1 MSARRSQAGLVTP
14 DRPGPLATP
23 GGPGPL
29 ATPARHGP
37 GAARCTCG
45 GAAAIRPEA
54 SMPARRLRDHFE
66 RRREDLIAMLLTIQR
81 GLGYLPEDA
90 LLDVARLTKLPIATV
105 YGVATFY
112 EQFRLDPCG
121 RHVVKVCRGTACHVR
136 GGDRILNE
144 LRTAFRIEPGETTDD
159 GAFTLETVACFGS
172 CALAPLVVIDDMVM
186 GRMTPYKMRAA
197 LERLEDEAEPL
208 LSEDRVAAI

>member
-1 MSARRSQAGLVTP
+1 MPVARIR
-14 DRPGPLATP
+14 DR
-23 GGPGPL
+23 
-29 ATPARHGP
+29 
-37 GAARCTCG
+37 
-45 GAAAIRPEA
+45 
-54 SMPARRLRDHFE
+54 FE

-90 LLDVARLTKLPIATV
+90 LLDVARLTRLPVSAV

-136 GGDRILNE
+136 GGDRILRE

-159 GAFTLETVACFGS
+159 NLFTLETVACFGS
-172 CALAPLVVIDDMVM
+172 CALAPVVVIDDTVM
-186 GRMTPYKMRAA
+186 GRMTPYRTRAA
-197 LERLEDEAEPL
+197 LERLED
-208 LSEDRVAAI
+208 VAAPVVGEDKALVT

>member
-1 MSARRSQAGLVTP
+1 MSGRRSRAELVTP
-14 DRPGPLATP
+14 AEPGTLVTPGDPGRLVTPVRPGPEI
-23 GGPGPL
+23 
-29 ATPARHGP
+29 R
-37 GAARCTCG
+37 RCTCG
-45 GAAAIRPEA
+45 AAAPIRPEE
-54 SMPARRLRDHFE
+54 SMPVARIRDHFE

-90 LLDVARLTKLPIATV
+90 LLDVAQLTKLPVSTV

-136 GGDRILNE
+136 GGDRILRE

-159 GAFTLETVACFGS
+159 NLFTLETVACFGS
-172 CALAPLVVIDDMVM
+172 CALAPVVVIDDTVM
-186 GRMTPYKMRAA
+186 GRMTPYRTRAA
-197 LERLEDEAEPL
+197 LERLDDVAAPVV
-208 LSEDRVAAI
+208 SEDQALVT